1 MSYNFGQLR
10 RKQIKSYLTN
20 INYQLS
26 TITVPS
32 TDSQS
37 IVYKDQIL
45 QLEEPLNSVDEMGK
59 QRSYYLRF
67 KIYRKTSSNQ
77 LITLKLK
84 NESKEQI
91 IKSFSIAAGS
101 ETECETFEVII
112 SPKNNTY
119 SQIVFELER
128 TAEDVAQVNED
139 GTYGRTVTIEID
151 KLASIFNVISFLN
164 SSIENKGKLKQI
176 GVQGPAGLLMC
187 INGESIYIG
196 RTGIYEINYGISI
209 SSIGFVVEPD
219 DNKNFIMDYQY

>member
-20 INYQLS
+20 VNYQVS

-32 TDSQS
+32 ADSQS

-67 KIYRKTSSNQ
+67 KIYKKTSSNQ
-77 LITLKLK
+77 IITVKLK
-84 NESKEQI
+84 NELKEQN
-91 IKSFSIAAGS
+91 IKSFSVAAGP
-101 ETECETFEVII
+101 ETEYETFEVII
-112 SPKNNTY
+112 SPKVNIY

-128 TAEDVAQVNED
+128 TSEDITQVNED
-139 GTYGRTVTIEID
+139 GTYGRVITIQVD
-151 KLASIFNVISFLN
+151 KLASIFNVLSFLN

-187 INGESIYIG
+187 INGETIYIG
-196 RTGIYEINYGISI
+196 RTGIYEINYGVSI
-209 SSIGFVVEPD
+209 SSIGFVIEPD

>member
-91 IKSFSIAAGS
+91 IK
-101 ETECETFEVII
+101 
-112 SPKNNTY
+112 